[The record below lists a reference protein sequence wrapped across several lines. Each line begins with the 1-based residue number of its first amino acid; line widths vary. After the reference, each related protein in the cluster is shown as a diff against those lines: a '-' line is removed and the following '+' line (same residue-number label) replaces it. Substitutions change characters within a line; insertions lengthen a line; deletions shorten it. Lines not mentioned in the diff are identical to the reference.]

1 LTVSSQDW
9 FSAYETSPVFASRRV
24 RSKNTANPSR
34 IHSGGSG
41 MKALRNCTKAWCDRD
56 ASKSSALS
64 LANTT
69 SSERSTVG

>member
-1 LTVSSQDW
+1 
-9 FSAYETSPVFASRRV
+9 
-24 RSKNTANPSR
+24 
-34 IHSGGSG
+34 